1 MLSSGQLLAD
11 RYKLTSR
18 IAVGGMGEVWQ
29 ASDTRL
35 DRTVA
40 VKILKTELSGDAEF
54 LHRFRTEARM
64 TASLNH
70 PGIAA
75 VHDYGETILD
85 GDLSIAYLVMELVDG
100 DPLAGLL
107 AKHGRLSAEFTL
119 DMLEQAG
126 NALQAA
132 HSHGLVHR
140 DVKPGNILVTSAGQV
155 KITDFGVAKAADAA
169 PVTRSG
175 MVMGTAHYIAPE
187 QALGQPAEPASDVY
201 SLAVCGYECLAGH
214 RPFLSENAV
223 TVAMMHIRDIPPPL
237 PPDVPPAARAVIEA
251 TLVKDPRQRYNN
263 GGEFASAVA
272 AVRAGQP
279 LPTPSG
285 LVNATYTT
293 GQQPV
298 VPPQP
303 QQQMQQ
309 PPPSMPVPIPPQQ
322 MQQPQQMPGGPPS
335 PAMNPMIAIGP
346 PSRPAPRQVMLPAAR
361 KKTQWGWWALLAAIL
376 LVVLVAGI
384 VLVAKMLGGGTGSP
398 TQNGQTQSQ
407 VVPGRQVPAEQPSS
421 VYPADTPGTTD
432 DGRQGIMTTPW
443 TEWNGTQR

>member
-1 MLSSGQLLAD
+1 MLSSGQLLAE

-40 VKILKTELSGDAEF
+40 VKILKAELSGDAEF

-75 VHDYGETILD
+75 VHDYGETVFD

-132 HSHGLVHR
+132 HEQGLVHR

-187 QALGQPAEPASDVY
+187 QALGHPAEPASDVY

-223 TVAMMHIRDIPPPL
+223 TVAMMHIRDIAPPL

-263 GGEFASAVA
+263 GGEFAAAVA

-285 LVNATYTT
+285 LVNAAYAT
-293 GQQPV
+293 GQQP
-298 VPPQP
+298 Q
-303 QQQMQQ
+303 QQ
-309 PPPSMPVPIPPQQ
+309 PPPQQVPHQPVPPQQ
-322 MQQPQQMPGGPPS
+322 QHMPVGPPS
-335 PAMNPMIAIGP
+335 PAVNPMVVIGP
-346 PSRPAPRQVMLPAAR
+346 PSRPAVRPVMMPVA
-361 KKTQWGWWALLAAIL
+361 KKKSQWGWWALLAAIL

-384 VLVAKMLGGGTGSP
+384 VLIAKMIGSSGSP
-398 TQNGQTQSQ
+398 PHTGQTTTNQ
-407 VVPGRQVPAEQPSS
+407 VVPGRQPPAEEPPATS
-421 VYPADTPGTTD
+421 VLPAESPGTTD
-432 DGRQGIMTTPW
+432 DGQQGIMTTPW

>member
-1 MLSSGQLLAD
+1 MLSTGQLLAD

-40 VKILKTELSGDAEF
+40 IKILKAELSGDAEF

-75 VHDYGETILD
+75 VHDYGETIVD
-85 GDLSIAYLVMELVDG
+85 GDLSIAYLVMELVEG
-100 DPLAGLL
+100 EPLAGLL
-107 AKHGRLSAEFTL
+107 ARHGRLSAEFTL

-132 HSHGLVHR
+132 HEQGLVHR
-140 DVKPGNILVTSAGQV
+140 DVKPGNILVTPAGQV

-187 QALGQPAEPASDVY
+187 QALGHPAEPASDVY

-223 TVAMMHIRDIPPPL
+223 TVAMMHIRDAPPPL
-237 PPDVPPAARAVIEA
+237 PPDVPPAARGLIEA
-251 TLVKDPRQRYNN
+251 TLIKDPRQRYNS
-263 GGEFASAVA
+263 GGEFANAVA
-272 AVRAGQP
+272 SVRAGQP
-279 LPTPSG
+279 LPTPRG
-285 LVNATYTT
+285 LVSAAYTAA
-293 GQQPV
+293 
-298 VPPQP
+298 
-303 QQQMQQ
+303 
-309 PPPSMPVPIPPQQ
+309 PPPPPPVAPPPAQQ
-322 MQQPQQMPGGPPS
+322 VPAPPS
-335 PAMNPMIAIGP
+335 PVPPMVALNP
-346 PSRPAPRQVMLPAAR
+346 PSRPVMRPTLVPVER
-361 KKTQWGWWALLAAIL
+361 KKSQWGWWVLLAGMIIA
-376 LVVLVAGI
+376 VLVAAI
-384 VLVAKMLGGGTGSP
+384 VVIAKVVGGPPLQPRGNGPQETTQPAAARAAQDKAPLPAYPAATTGS
-398 TQNGQTQSQ
+398 TESDGQ
-407 VVPGRQVPAEQPSS
+407 
-421 VYPADTPGTTD
+421 
-432 DGRQGIMTTPW
+432 QGIMTPPW